1 MYYGAQPL
9 GVCIYKKVLGTIN
22 WVKFT
27 WNKKKWETSSVH
39 GLLCIVLPK
48 CMGRVLYLHR
58 RLFHSHLTVRF
69 VSNSFFFVQLTF
81 TFVYFLCWLHLFPLC
96 PFIPCFFFFCAE
108 EVFTTFCVPFWR
120 FIKDVL
126 FFIFIPWY
134 CFTGFTVFIL
144 LFFFFSTLRR
154 CRSKKF
160 NRCQPKPVHLLFNIR
175 TPYYYTK
182 DILYKTWWIMFSFI
196 FFWPVAL

>member
-1 MYYGAQPL
+1 
-9 GVCIYKKVLGTIN
+9 
-22 WVKFT
+22 
-27 WNKKKWETSSVH
+27 
-39 GLLCIVLPK
+39 
-48 CMGRVLYLHR
+48 MGRVLYFVITQKVISQSPHCKICIKQ
-58 RLFHSHLTVRF
+58 LFLRSI
-69 VSNSFFFVQLTF
+69 NI
-81 TFVYFLCWLHLFPLC
+81 YFCLFPLLTS
-96 PFIPCFFFFCAE
+96 PFPPLSFHTMFFFFCAE